1 MVGKVRSIMR
11 RALLSLALTLCAS
24 TAFAEPRPA
33 PPAPPIPAAQDVAY
47 PGVIDLR
54 LDVSDTT
61 RKIYRVVETIPV
73 RPGPLVLSLP
83 KWIPGEHSP
92 SAQIALTSGLKV
104 TTNGKRLEWRRDPV
118 EMTAFHLDV
127 PPGAETIEVALE
139 QPTAQTGGPVRI
151 AVTPNLLI
159 VKWTAVALYPA
170 GYNVDRIRIR
180 PSLTVPKGWRLATAL
195 DGAAA
200 AGDTTTFAEIDFQT
214 LMDSPVYAGRHLRTF
229 DLDPAGRRPVRLN
242 VFADTTSSLAAS
254 APQIETHRELV
265 RQVDK
270 LFGGA
275 RNYDHY
281 DFLLSLNP
289 DVGYL
294 GAEHQRSS
302 ENGYHVAGYFTDWD
316 KAFTGRDIL
325 AHEYVHA
332 WNGKHRRPADLWT
345 PDYTTPMRDSLLW
358 VYEGLTEYWGDMLA
372 TRSGLYT
379 PEQMRQRLALIA
391 ANAQATPGRDW
402 RSLRDTT
409 NAYIMNAAG
418 GTGST
423 AWIRSLDYYEEGQL
437 LWLDVDTLIRE
448 RTGER
453 KSLDDFAK
461 AFFGV
466 DDGDMTVSTYTFEDV
481 VAGLNAVTPYDWAS
495 FLNAR
500 LDAHDKAPLD
510 GLARGGWALVF
521 RDTPTGYF
529 TAYEVA
535 QETSLFTFSIGLDLD
550 KEGAVKEALWNGPAF
565 TAGVITGT
573 KIVSVGGK
581 PYSAKAL
588 ASAIAAAAKPGAGPI
603 ILAIKA
609 DGVVRNVSVPYHDGP
624 RYPRLGRLAGTQDRL
639 GAILTP
645 K

>member
-1 MVGKVRSIMR
+1 MPG
-11 RALLSLALTLCAS
+11 RALPALLLALLGT
-24 TAFAEPRPA
+24 TAFAAPKPA
-33 PPAPPIPAAQDVAY
+33 PPAPPIPAARDIAY

-61 RKIYRVVETIPV
+61 RKIYSVIETLPV
-73 RPGPLVLSLP
+73 RTGPLVLSLP

-92 SAQIALTSGLKV
+92 SAQIALMSGLKI
-104 TTNGKRLEWRRDPV
+104 TANGQRLEWRRDPV
-118 EMTAFHLDV
+118 EMTAFHLDI
-127 PPGAETIEVALE
+127 PPGVKTIEVALD
-139 QPTAQTGGPVRI
+139 QPTAQSGGPVRI

-170 GYNVDRIRIR
+170 GYNVDRIRVR
-180 PSLTVPKGWRLATAL
+180 PSLTIPKGWRMATAL
-195 DGAAA
+195 DGAVTT
-200 AGDTTTFAEIDFQT
+200 GDTTAFAETDFQT
-214 LMDSPVYAGRHLRTF
+214 LMDSPVYAGRNLKTF
-229 DLDPAGRRPVRLN
+229 DLDPGGRRPVRLN
-242 VFADTTSSLAAS
+242 VFADEASSLAAS
-254 APQIETHRELV
+254 DAQIETHRQLV

-289 DVGYL
+289 DIGYL

-302 ENGYHVAGYFTDWD
+302 ENGYHGAGYFTDWD

-358 VYEGLTEYWGDMLA
+358 VYEGLTEYWGDTLA
-372 TRSGLYT
+372 TRSGLFT

-437 LWLDVDTLIRE
+437 LWLHVDTLIRE
-448 RTGER
+448 RTNGQ

-466 DDGDMTVSTYTFEDV
+466 DDGDMIISTYTFEDV
-481 VAGLNAVTPYDWAS
+481 VAGLTAVTPYDWAG
-495 FLNAR
+495 FLDAR

-510 GLARGGWALVF
+510 GLTRGGWTLAF
-521 RDTPTGYF
+521 GDTPTSYY
-529 TAYEVA
+529 TAYEAA
-535 QETSLFTFSIGLDLD
+535 QETRLFTFSIGLDLD
-550 KEGAVKEALWNGPAF
+550 EEGVVKESLWDGPSF
-565 TAGVITGT
+565 TAGVIAGT
-573 KIVSVGGK
+573 KIVSVSGK
-581 PYSAKAL
+581 AYSAKAL
-588 ASAIAAAAKPGAGPI
+588 AAAIVAAAKPGAGPI
-603 ILAIKA
+603 PLTVKA
-609 DGVVRNVSVPYHDGP
+609 DGIIREVAVPYHGGP
-624 RYPRLGRLAGTQDRL
+624 RYPRLERLAGTEDRL
-639 GAILTP
+639 GAILAP
-645 K
+645 R

>member
-1 MVGKVRSIMR
+1 MMR
-11 RALLSLALTLCAS
+11 NGALLALPLALCAV
-24 TAFAEPRPA
+24 TALAEPRPA
-33 PPAPPIPAAQDVAY
+33 PPAPPIPAARNIAY

-54 LDVSDTT
+54 LDVSDST
-61 RKIYRVVETIPV
+61 RKIYSVVETIPV

-92 SAQIALTSGLKV
+92 SSQIALTSGLKI
-104 TTNGKRLEWRRDPV
+104 TASGQRLEWRRDPV
-118 EMTAFHLDV
+118 EMTAFHLDI
-127 PPGAETIEVALE
+127 PPGVETVEVTLR
-139 QPTAQTGGPVRI
+139 QPTAQSGGPVRI

-170 GYNVDRIRIR
+170 GYNVDRIRVR
-180 PSLTVPKGWRLATAL
+180 PSLTVPKGWRLATSL
-195 DGAAA
+195 DGATAT
-200 AGDTTTFAEIDFQT
+200 GDTTAFAETDFQT
-214 LMDSPVYAGRHLRTF
+214 LMDSPVYAGRNMRTF
-229 DLDPAGRRPVRLN
+229 DLDPGGRRPVRLS
-242 VFADTTSSLAAS
+242 VFADEASSLAAS
-254 APQIETHRELV
+254 DVQIETHRELI

-270 LFGGA
+270 LFAGP

-289 DVGYL
+289 DIGYL

-302 ENGYHVAGYFTDWD
+302 ENGYNSAGYFTDWD

-358 VYEGLTEYWGDMLA
+358 VYEGLTEYWGDTLA
-372 TRSGLYT
+372 TRAGLFT

-409 NAYIMNAAG
+409 NGYIMNAAG

-423 AWIRSLDYYEEGQL
+423 SWIRSLDYYEEGQL

-448 RTGER
+448 QTNGR

-495 FLNAR
+495 FLDAR

-510 GLARGGWALVF
+510 GLARGGWALAF
-521 RDTPTGYF
+521 GDTPTSYL
-529 TAYEVA
+529 TAYETA
-535 QETSLFTFSIGLDLD
+535 QDTRLFTFSIGLDLD
-550 KEGAVKEALWNGPAF
+550 AEGMVKESLWDGPAF
-565 TAGVITGT
+565 AAGIVAGA

-581 PYSAKAL
+581 TYSAKTL
-588 ASAIAAAAKPGAGPI
+588 ATAIATAAKPGADPI
-603 ILAIKA
+603 VLTIKA
-609 DGVVRNVSVPYHDGP
+609 DGVVRRVAVPYHDGP
-624 RYPRLGRLAGTQDRL
+624 RYPRLERLSGTPDRL
-639 GAILTP
+639 GEILTP
-645 K
+645 R

>member
-1 MVGKVRSIMR
+1 MPRP
-11 RALLSLALTLCAS
+11 LFLSLALVLLAAATA
-24 TAFAEPRPA
+24 AFAEPRPA
-33 PPAPPIPAAQDVAY
+33 PPAPPIPAARDVAY

-92 SAQIALTSGLKV
+92 SAQIALMSGFKV
-104 TTNGKRLEWRRDPV
+104 TANGKPLEWRRDPV
-118 EMTAFHLDV
+118 EMTAFHLDIPAGV
-127 PPGAETIEVALE
+127 EAIEVSLR
-139 QPTAQTGGPVRI
+139 QPTARPDGPVRI

-170 GYNVDRIRIR
+170 GYTVDRIRVR
-180 PSLTVPKGWRLATAL
+180 PSLTLPKGWRLATAL
-195 DGAAA
+195 DGAVV
-200 AGDTTTFAEIDFQT
+200 AGDTSAFPETDFET
-214 LMDSPVYAGRHLRTF
+214 LMDSPVYAGRNLRTF
-229 DLDPAGRRPVRLN
+229 DLDPGGRRPVRLN
-242 VFADTTSSLAAS
+242 VFADAASSLAAS
-254 APQIETHRELV
+254 DAQIETHRELI

-289 DVGYL
+289 DIGYL

-302 ENGYHVAGYFTDWD
+302 ENGYNVAGYFTDWD

-372 TRSGLYT
+372 TRSGLFT

-409 NAYIMNAAG
+409 SGYIMNAAG

-448 RTGER
+448 RTNGL

-481 VAGLNAVTPYDWAS
+481 VAGLNAVTPYDWAG

-510 GLARGGWALVF
+510 GLARGGWTLAF
-521 RDTPTGYF
+521 GDTPTSYF
-529 TAYEVA
+529 TAYETA
-535 QETSLFTFSIGLDLD
+535 QETRLFTFSIGLDLD
-550 KEGAVKEALWNGPAF
+550 EDGTVKESLWDGPAF
-565 TAGVITGT
+565 TAGIVAGA

-581 PYSAKAL
+581 AYSANRL
-588 ASAIAAAAKPGAGPI
+588 ASAIAAAAKPGARPI
-603 ILAIKA
+603 ILTIKA
-609 DGVVRNVSVPYHDGP
+609 DGVVRKVDVPYHGGP
-624 RYPRLGRLAGTQDRL
+624 RYPRLEKLAGAQDRL
-639 GAILTP
+639 GAILAP
-645 K
+645 R